1 MLALNAKYVTAIP
14 GTINKK
20 LYNEYK
26 ENDQW
31 NVIKI

>member
-14 GTINKK
+14 GIINKK

-26 ENDQW
+26 EKDQ
-31 NVIKI
+31 